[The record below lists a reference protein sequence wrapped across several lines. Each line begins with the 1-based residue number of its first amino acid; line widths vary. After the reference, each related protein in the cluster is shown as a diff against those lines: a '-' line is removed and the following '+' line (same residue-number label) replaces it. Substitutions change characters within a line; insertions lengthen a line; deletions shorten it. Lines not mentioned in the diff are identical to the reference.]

1 MPRTFHQSWPVID
14 IDQVLAGLFQHSYS
28 LYFLCFCLVSA
39 NLMLPTSSL
48 ADAASLW
55 HNFVIHKNHRA
66 AVYSVVQAG
75 EECREVSDSEFA
87 KWCREWWRTK
97 IIDGA
102 NFSFLADIWQTL
114 S

>member
-1 MPRTFHQSWPVID
+1 MPRTFHLSWPVID

-28 LYFLCFCLVSA
+28 LYFLCFCQSHA
-39 NLMLPTSSL
+39 PSSL

-87 KWCREWWRTK
+87 KWRREWWRTK
-97 IIDGA
+97 MIDAA
-102 NFSFLADIWQTL
+102 NFQICVWQTL